1 VRVAPGGERGVV
13 LPTAAL
19 LASICA
25 VVIAAIGFV
34 ISAHPDDGG
43 PAATIGTPS
52 ASPTP
57 TATAATTPSAHP
69 VRRTPRVRKGDTYV
83 EVYNNSNVKG
93 LAGRTATRAQQA
105 GWNVV
110 GSDNWYGTVDA
121 STVYYPAR
129 LHAAA
134 RLLAADLGVGR
145 IRPAIAPMRLDRLTV
160 ILTGDHTD

>member
-57 TATAATTPSAHP
+57 TATATTTPSARP
-69 VRRTPRVRKGDTYV
+69 ARRTPTVRKGDTYV

-134 RLLAADLGVGR
+134 RLLAADLGIGR